1 MLRSFPH
8 YQQLDSMDCGPS
20 CLRMIAKFYGRVYS
34 IQNLREKAFITRE
47 GVSMLGISEA
57 AEAIGFRTQGVRITV
72 EELEKECPLPCILH
86 WNQWHFVVCYKIRKG
101 KFYIADPAAGLI
113 TYTREEFKRCWVSTK
128 VDGQD
133 TGTALLLEP
142 GPEFYGMEDEERDR
156 KRNLG
161 FFFRYISPY
170 RREMAQ
176 LVLGMVTASVLQLIL
191 PFLTQSLVDTGIRDN
206 NLGFITLILISQ
218 LVIFIAKLSVDFIR
232 SWILLHV
239 NTRINIALISD
250 FLAKLMR
257 LPLHFF
263 DTKMVGDIMQRI
275 GDHDRVEAFMTGTS
289 INTLFSFVNFI
300 VFGFVLAYYD
310 WTILGLFLVG
320 NGLYVAWV
328 LAFMRWRREL
338 DVKRF
343 SQAAGEQSN
352 LFQLITG
359 MQEIKLNN
367 CETKMRWKWER
378 IQVKLFKIGIKGLA
392 LQQYQQLGAVFFNQ
406 TTNIL
411 ISFIAARAVVQGD
424 MTLGMMMSV
433 TYIVGQLS
441 SPIEQL
447 IDFSRSLQ
455 DAKISLERLGE
466 IHGKEDEE
474 QAGGIRLNVLPDDR
488 TLRLEN
494 LSFSYDGAD
503 RDYVLEDINLTIPH
517 NRVTAIV
524 GASGSGKTTIV
535 KLLLGFYNPN
545 KGDVKI
551 GDTSLKNLNPHVWR
565 SKTGSVMQDGFI
577 FSDTIANNI
586 APGEEMVDKE
596 RLLHAVRV
604 ANIRDFIDSLPL
616 GYNTKIGMEGN
627 GVSQVQRQRILI
639 ARAVYKNP
647 DFIFLDEAT
656 NALDANNEREIME
669 QLHAFYKGRT
679 VVVVAHRLST
689 VRDADKIVVLDAD
702 LANATMTMT
711 FAKEFP
717 NRHFDVGIAEAN
729 MVDMAAGMSRMGLI
743 PFCSTFAV
751 FAGRSYDQI
760 RNGVCYPHFNV
771 KLAFTHAGVSVGEDG
786 GSHQAIEDIAL
797 MRVLP
802 GMTVICPC
810 DANETYQAVKAA
822 AEMDGPVYLRLAR
835 LATPVLDPM
844 PFTIG
849 KGNVLMD
856 GSDAVIFTCGLMVS
870 ECLKAAELL
879 KEKGMHPAIVN
890 LHTIKPIDAE
900 LVRTYAAKCK
910 RVYTVEEHSVIGGL
924 GDAVGDVL
932 LSSGVACTFKKIGVQ
947 DRFGQSGKAMEVLA
961 EYGLTGPQIAQTI
974 AG

>member
-1 MLRSFPH
+1 
-8 YQQLDSMDCGPS
+8 
-20 CLRMIAKFYGRVYS
+20 
-34 IQNLREKAFITRE
+34 
-47 GVSMLGISEA
+47 MLGISEA

-142 GPEFYGMEDEERDR
+142 GPEFYGMEDEGRDR

-191 PFLTQSLVDTGIRDN
+191 PFLTQSLVDIGIRDN

-310 WTILGLFLVG
+310 WTILGLFLLG

-328 LAFMRWRREL
+328 LGFMRWRREL

-424 MTLGMMMSV
+424 MT
-433 TYIVGQLS
+433 
-441 SPIEQL
+441 
-447 IDFSRSLQ
+447 
-455 DAKISLERLGE
+455 
-466 IHGKEDEE
+466 HGKEDEE
-474 QAGGIRLNVLPDDR
+474 QVGGIRLNVLPDDR

-545 KGDVKI
+545 KGDVRI
-551 GDTSLKNLNPHVWR
+551 GDTSLRNLNPHVWR

-586 APGEEMVDKE
+586 APGEEVVDKE
-596 RLLHAVRV
+596 RLLHAVTV

-627 GVSQVQRQRILI
+627 GVSQGQRQRILI

-689 VRDADKIVVLDAD
+689 VRDADKIVVLD
-702 LANATMTMT
+702 
-711 FAKEFP
+711 K
-717 NRHFDVGIAEAN
+717 
-729 MVDMAAGMSRMGLI
+729 
-743 PFCSTFAV
+743 
-751 FAGRSYDQI
+751 GRI
-760 RNGVCYPHFNV
+760 
-771 KLAFTHAGVSVGEDG
+771 
-786 GSHQAIEDIAL
+786 
-797 MRVLP
+797 
-802 GMTVICPC
+802 
-810 DANETYQAVKAA
+810 
-822 AEMDGPVYLRLAR
+822 
-835 LATPVLDPM
+835 
-844 PFTIG
+844 
-849 KGNVLMD
+849 
-856 GSDAVIFTCGLMVS
+856 
-870 ECLKAAELL
+870 
-879 KEKGMHPAIVN
+879 
-890 LHTIKPIDAE
+890 
-900 LVRTYAAKCK
+900 
-910 RVYTVEEHSVIGGL
+910 VEEGTHQELTALRGTYYKLVKNQLEL
-924 GDAVGDVL
+924 GN
-932 LSSGVACTFKKIGVQ
+932 
-947 DRFGQSGKAMEVLA
+947 
-961 EYGLTGPQIAQTI
+961 
-974 AG
+974 